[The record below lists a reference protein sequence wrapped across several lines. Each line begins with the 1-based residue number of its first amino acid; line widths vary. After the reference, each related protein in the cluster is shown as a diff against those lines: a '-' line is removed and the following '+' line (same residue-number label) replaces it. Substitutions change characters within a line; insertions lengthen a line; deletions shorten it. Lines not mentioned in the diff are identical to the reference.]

1 MKIIIAPNAFKGSLS
16 AWEAACCIEEGIKR
30 ALPKARCIKVPVA
43 DGGDGTVEALV
54 RATGGKQ
61 VYKKVDG
68 PAGKP
73 ARAGFGVLGDNR
85 TGVIEM
91 AMASG
96 LALIPK
102 REQNPLKTTTYGTGQ
117 LIEAAMDKGCRY
129 LIVGIGGSATVDG
142 GIGMAQALGIKFLDK
157 SGKEVG
163 RGGGALAKIK
173 NIDISGLDKRMKK
186 TNVVVACDVTN
197 PLLGRN
203 GSARIFGP
211 QKGADPKMVVQLEAG
226 LANLAR
232 VIKRDLGKDI
242 KNIPGAGAAG
252 GLGAGLMAF
261 LDANL
266 KSGIDLVIKAAEL
279 EQKMKGADL
288 VITTEGCIDEQTA
301 FGKAPAGVAAIG
313 KKYKVPVVALGGQVA
328 GQTQGLHKCGI
339 NAAFSIIRSPLT
351 LEQAIKESKPALRQA
366 AEQIIRLYIAGR

>member
-16 AWEAACCIEEGIKR
+16 AWEAAGCIEEGIKI

-54 RATGGKQ
+54 RDTGGKQ

-68 PAGKP
+68 PVGKP
-73 ARAGFGVLGDNR
+73 VRAGFGVLGDGR

-91 AMASG
+91 ATASG

-102 REQNPLKTTTYGTGQ
+102 KEQNPLKTTTYGTGQ
-117 LIEAAMDKGCRY
+117 LVKAALDKGCRY

-142 GIGMAQALGIKFLDK
+142 GIGMAQALGIRFLDK

-163 RGGGALAKIK
+163 RGGAGLEKIK
-173 NIDISGLDKRMKK
+173 NIDISGVDKRLKK
-186 TNVVVACDVTN
+186 TKVVVACDVTN

-252 GLGAGLMAF
+252 GLGMGLMAF
-261 LDANL
+261 LQAKL

-279 EQKMKGADL
+279 ERKVKGADL

-313 KKYKVPVVALGGQVA
+313 KKYKIPVVALGGQIA
-328 GQTQGLHKCGI
+328 GKTAALHKCGI
-339 NAAFSIIRSPLT
+339 NAVFSIIRSPLT
-351 LEQAIKESKPALRQA
+351 LEQAIKESKSALKQA
-366 AEQIIRLYIAGR
+366 AEQIMRLYIAGR